1 MSPSNTL
8 LLFLIGITF
17 NNAARILGVFPTP
30 AISHQGAFR
39 PIIHELARRGHQVTV
54 LTTDPAFPKD
64 KPLPNLTEIDV
75 HELSYAD
82 KDEWLE
88 KSENS
93 KEGFF
98 KELKKIFERMTVL
111 VEMQIQVPEF
121 KELYKQKFDLLLI
134 EAYVRPLLGLGHVFN
149 VPVIH
154 ISSLGGGPFT
164 YSSFGAPSH
173 PLLYHSVISQRLYNL
188 TLIEKAQEL
197 FKNYFVEYLLAQT
210 EEFDYEMMKRNF
222 GEDVPNFEELQ
233 KNVQLLLLNEHPIW
247 ANNRP
252 VPPNIIF
259 VGGIHQPQEQELSKE
274 LKHVLDS
281 SKNGVIYV
289 SFGTSVKASV
299 LPPERIG
306 AMVKVLSQLPYD
318 VLWKWDKDDI
328 PGKGKNI
335 KLFKWFPQSSLL
347 KHPNVKLFITQGGL
361 QSTDEAIN
369 AAVPLLGI
377 PMLGDQWYNVEKYVH
392 HKIGLQ
398 LDIYQLTEETFRNA
412 IESLI
417 GDKSYKENIVK
428 LRSLMRE
435 HPVGPLELAMWGIE
449 HILKYGGSHLKSPAA
464 GMSLME
470 YYEVPLLLA
479 ASAILITAIAV
490 MIFTAIFIWR
500 MVKCCFKSRVTKKK
514 IKSN

>member
-1 MSPSNTL
+1 MWPPNTVFI
-8 LLFLIGITF
+8 FLIGITF
-17 NNAARILGVFPTP
+17 GNAARILGIFPTP

-98 KELKKIFERMTVL
+98 KELKNIFQRITVL

-121 KELYKQKFDLLLI
+121 KELYKQKFDLLLV
-134 EAYVRPLLGLGHVFN
+134 EFYVRPLLGLSHVFK
-149 VPVIH
+149 VPVIQ
-154 ISSLGGGPFT
+154 ISSFGGGPSAF
-164 YSSFGAPSH
+164 SSFGAPSH
-173 PLLYHSVISQRLYNL
+173 PLLYHSMVSQKLYNL
-188 TLIEKAQEL
+188 TLFEKAQEL
-197 FKNYFVEYLLAQT
+197 FKNYFVEYIVSQT
-210 EEFDYEMMKRNF
+210 EDFDYEMMRRNF
-222 GEDVPNFEELQ
+222 GDDVPHFEELQ

-259 VGGIHQPQEQELSKE
+259 VGGIHQPKEEEFSKE

-299 LPPERIG
+299 LPPERIE
-306 AMVKVLSQLPYD
+306 AMAKVLSQLPYD

-335 KLFKWFPQSSLL
+335 KLYKWFPQPSLL
-347 KHPNVKLFITQGGL
+347 KHPKIKLFITQGGL

-392 HKIGLQ
+392 HRIGLQ
-398 LDIYQLTEETFRNA
+398 LDIHQLTEDNFRNA
-412 IESLI
+412 IETLI
-417 GDKSYKENIVK
+417 RDKSYKENIVK

-435 HPVGPLELAMWGIE
+435 HPVGPLEMAMWWIE

-479 ASAILITAIAV
+479 VIAITIAVTTV

-500 MVKCCFKSRVTKKK
+500 MVKGCFKSRIMKKK

>member
-1 MSPSNTL
+1 MCRCNTL
-8 LLFLIGITF
+8 LIFLIGITF
-17 NNAARILGVFPTP
+17 NDAARILGVFPTP

-54 LTTDPAFPKD
+54 LTPDPAFPKD
-64 KPLPNLTEIDV
+64 KPLPNLIEIDV
-75 HELSYAD
+75 HELSYAG

-88 KSENS
+88 KFENS
-93 KEGFF
+93 KEGFL
-98 KELKKIFERMTVL
+98 KEIKNIFEKMTVM
-111 VEMQIQVPEF
+111 VEKQIQVPEF
-121 KELYKQKFDLLLI
+121 KELYKQKFDLLLV
-134 EAYVRPLLGLGHVFN
+134 ESFVRPLLGLGHVFK
-149 VPVIH
+149 VPVIQV
-154 ISSLGGGPFT
+154 SSLGAGPFV

-173 PLLYHSVISQRLYNL
+173 PLLYHSTVSQRLYNL
-188 TLIEKAQEL
+188 TLFEKAQEL
-197 FKNYFVEYLLAQT
+197 FKNYFVEYIVEQT
-210 EEFDYEMMKRNF
+210 KEFDYEMMRRNF

-259 VGGIHQPQEQELSKE
+259 VGGIHQPKEQEFSKE
-274 LKHVLDS
+274 LKQILDS
-281 SKNGVIYV
+281 SINGVIYV

-299 LPPERIG
+299 LPPERIE
-306 AMVKVLSQLPYD
+306 AMTKVLSRLPYD

-335 KLFKWFPQSSLL
+335 KLYKWFPQSSLL
-347 KHPNVKLFITQGGL
+347 KHPKIKLFITQGGL

-398 LDIYQLTEETFRNA
+398 LDIYQLTEDNFRNA
-412 IESLI
+412 VERLI

-435 HPVGPLELAMWGIE
+435 HPVGPLELAMWWIE
-449 HILKYGGSHLKSPAA
+449 HVLKYGGSHLKSPAT

-479 ASAILITAIAV
+479 VTAILIAAITV
-490 MIFTAIFIWR
+490 MLLTAIFVCR
-500 MVKCCFKSRVTKKK
+500 MVNCFFKSRVTKKK
-514 IKSN
+514 